1 MAALGCIVVLAT
13 AIALMVP
20 ALSMTRGALV
30 CGLEEHQHSETCYQK
45 VLACGQD
52 ESADHVHTDACYER
66 RLACELPEHAHGD
79 ACYERVVVQGEG
91 VDGEQDAA
99 DAAGN
104 MAYSEADSAIATPN
118 LIETPDRP
126 QQSFQQDIV
135 DENGAVTL
143 SVSVEAPESA
153 LPEGSTM
160 VVTPVEDNDSGTLR
174 PSSSAF
180 ELTLTSGSAIES
192 GSDGLHSIIFAK
204 ALAK

>member
-1 MAALGCIVVLAT
+1 MGAQSKRQKQLDRRRYGRLVAALGCIVVLAT

-99 DAAGN
+99 DDVGVADAGEN
-104 MAYSEADSAIATPN
+104 AEANGPGGDVSNRN
-118 LIETPDRP
+118 LD
-126 QQSFQQDIV
+126 DV
-135 DENGAVTL
+135 DTA
-143 SVSVEAPESA
+143 SI
-153 LPEGSTM
+153 
-160 VVTPVEDNDSGTLR
+160 R
-174 PSSSAF
+174 H
-180 ELTLTSGSAIES
+180 
-192 GSDGLHSIIFAK
+192 LHPIQIL
-204 ALAK
+204 LAGR